1 MSNTLAVI
9 RQYVSS
15 AVGDLILGTPDSG
28 TQSTLVD
35 TELGS
40 PRWTTDYFQQHG
52 YRCYIYAGTNMGE
65 ERWVYDWD
73 QNLTK
78 LTLNLNYTAAIDTS
92 SLYEL
97 HRIFFADEYLKAI
110 NLAIEHAAD
119 AKYLIDKIGIITTLV
134 ASTFEYTLP
143 TDMSHVHQIT
153 AENAVAGGVF
163 KEADVI
169 DPRFWRL
176 ISPRKLKLDERYYSV
191 TAGKDL
197 RIEGQGRQP
206 IASSDTSDIALP
218 LDWLANKAITFLPKG
233 KIQGNQ
239 LDEVY
244 RKAVFDSAVMPSSW
258 PNPRARKVVE

>member
-1 MSNTLAVI
+1 MGNTLAVI
-9 RQYVSS
+9 RQYLSS
-15 AVGDLILGTPDSG
+15 AVGDLIMGTPDSG

-40 PRWTTDYFQQHG
+40 PRWTTDYFQEHG
-52 YRCYIYAGTNMGE
+52 YRCYIYAGTNAGE

-78 LTLNLNYTAAIDTS
+78 LTLNLNYTAAVDTS

-97 HRIFFADEYLKAI
+97 HRIFFANEYKRAI
-110 NLAIEHAAD
+110 NLSIEHAAD
-119 AKYLIDKIGIITTLV
+119 AKYLVDKIDVATTLV
-134 ASTFEYTLP
+134 ASTYEYTLP
-143 TDMSHVHQIT
+143 TDMSYVHQIT
-153 AENAVAGGVF
+153 TEYAAAGGVF
-163 KEADVI
+163 KEAGVI

-197 RIEGQGRQP
+197 RIEGQGRQAT
-206 IASSDTSDIALP
+206 ASSDTSTIYLP
-218 LDWLANKAITFLPKG
+218 LDWLVNKAITFLPISKIESG
-233 KIQGNQ
+233 K
-239 LDEVY
+239 LDNIY
-244 RKAVFDSAVMPSSW
+244 RKAVLDSAIIPSSW